1 MRKIRIFEH
10 TSLDGVIQM
19 PDGLEGGDY
28 QYGDWTG
35 RYRSPTGA
43 AALADRYGKSYDLL
57 LGRRTYDG
65 WSGFWPKVK
74 GGPFADAINAATKY
88 VATHRPAS
96 LEWGPVQAIGPNI
109 AEDVRR
115 VKSTDGND
123 LIVCG
128 SSTLTPVLLDQGLV
142 DELVLIVYPVLMG
155 PGKRFFSD
163 RADPREL
170 AFVSTKTTP
179 TGLLVNT
186 YRYVGALRASPPAV
200 R

>member
-28 QYGDWTG
+28 QYGDWTA

-43 AALADRYGKSYDLL
+43 AALSERYGKSYDLL

-88 VATHRPAS
+88 VATRRPKS
-96 LEWGPVQAIGPNI
+96 LAWGP
-109 AEDVRR
+109 AEDLGTDIVEGIRR
-115 VKSTDGND
+115 
-123 LIVCG
+123 I
-128 SSTLTPVLLDQGLV
+128 
-142 DELVLIVYPVLMG
+142 
-155 PGKRFFSD
+155 
-163 RADPREL
+163 
-170 AFVSTKTTP
+170 
-179 TGLLVNT
+179 
-186 YRYVGALRASPPAV
+186 
-200 R
+200 